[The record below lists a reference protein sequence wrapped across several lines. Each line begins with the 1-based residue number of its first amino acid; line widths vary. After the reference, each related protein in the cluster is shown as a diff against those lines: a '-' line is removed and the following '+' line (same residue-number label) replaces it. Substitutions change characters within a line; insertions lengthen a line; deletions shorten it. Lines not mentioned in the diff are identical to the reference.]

1 MKARARRSPHE
12 PEPEC
17 ESDIDSAFCSPYP
30 AELAANG
37 YSLQKLFGVSHEVE
51 SCTSQ
56 LAKEAIKA
64 RKGVCQRIV
73 ITLPVG
79 ELASEQS
86 TTW

>member
-1 MKARARRSPHE
+1 VTLIAHSVLLTLLSWQQMA
-12 PEPEC
+12 
-17 ESDIDSAFCSPYP
+17 
-30 AELAANG
+30 
-37 YSLQKLFGVSHEVE
+37 YSLQRLFGVSHEVE

-64 RKGVCQRIV
+64 RKGVCQRII